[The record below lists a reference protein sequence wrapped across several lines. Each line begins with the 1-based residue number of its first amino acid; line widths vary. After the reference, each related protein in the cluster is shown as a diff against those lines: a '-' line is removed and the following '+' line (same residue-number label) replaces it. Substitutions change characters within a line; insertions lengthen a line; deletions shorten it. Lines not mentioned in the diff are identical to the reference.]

1 MPQSPDV
8 SSHLLID
15 STMSRKGVVYDA
27 GCGWIPNMRPD
38 YAPALVHRE
47 LEIIRTGLHC
57 NAVRIRARD
66 IGRLTAAAEDALR
79 QGLEVWFSPELW
91 NNRSPGTTLRYV
103 TRAAAAA
110 EELRARWPGQ
120 LVFSVGNELTL
131 FMRGIVK
138 GRTMNGRIPAI
149 REAIRSGDHNRPL
162 NAFLARASTAVREV
176 FSGPV
181 TYASLPFERV
191 DWDMFDLIGVNH
203 YWRESVKDRYLQT
216 LEPLLASGKPV
227 VITEIGFRTRT
238 GADQTG
244 SAGPENIDPV
254 TMVLHMLPLTRRFV
268 RPRVKTILNR
278 DEELQARSLLRQ
290 LELLDSAGVAG
301 TFVYTFTAPLWPHG
315 DDPRH
320 DLDADSFGLVKPCPD
335 GRHGTTYPDMAWE
348 PKRSFTAVADFYAAR

>member
-1 MPQSPDV
+1 
-8 SSHLLID
+8 
-15 STMSRKGVVYDA
+15 
-27 GCGWIPNMRPD
+27 
-38 YAPALVHRE
+38 
-47 LEIIRTGLHC
+47 
-57 NAVRIRARD
+57 
-66 IGRLTAAAEDALR
+66 
-79 QGLEVWFSPELW
+79 FSPELW
-91 NNRSPGTTLRYV
+91 NKFPDTTLRYV

-131 FMRGIVK
+131 FMRGIAK
-138 GRTMNGRIPAI
+138 GRTINGRIPAI
-149 REAIRSGDHNRPL
+149 REAIRSGADQRQL
-162 NAFLARASTAVREV
+162 NTFLARASTAVREV

-203 YWRESVKDRYLQT
+203 YWREPVKDRYLQT

-227 VITEIGFRTRT
+227 VITEMGFRTRT

-254 TMVLHMLPLTRRFV
+254 TMILHLLPLMRRFV
-268 RPRVKTILNR
+268 RPRVKTILER
-278 DEELQARSLLRQ
+278 DEDLQARSLLRQ
-290 LELLDSAGVAG
+290 LELLDSAGVDGA
-301 TFVYTFTAPLWPHG
+301 FVYTFTAPLWPHG

-320 DLDADSFGLVKPCPD
+320 DLDADSFGLVKPCPG

-348 PKRSFTAVADFYAAR
+348 PKKSFTAVADYYAT